1 MTSIP
6 LVSRTRATFLRAEF
20 GFFGVEMK
28 TRMQTPRLWGQ
39 PWRAG
44 LSVLD
49 PVLSRPFRTNWLN
62 VGKSKPLFLAQKRS
76 QNHLSAFD
84 PTGNPEADRPAGQ
97 PAECSNHDAT
107 LSRVLN
113 TKGMGGTGERRGW
126 GSGDPTT
133 CPSHL
138 HISPVS
144 MSPFLHQLSVSKTG
158 QRAAIVALPPM
169 ARPPRPGT
177 ASPARGPL
185 REAPAAAR
193 GAGPRES
200 RPPGE
205 SRVRSRRG

>member
-84 PTGNPEADRPAGQ
+84 PTGNPKADRPPGQ
-97 PAECSNHDAT
+97 PVESSNHDAT
-107 LSRVLN
+107 LSRVPN
-113 TKGMGGTGERRGW
+113 TKGMGVRGPYDL
-126 GSGDPTT
+126 SFSSPFLP
-133 CPSHL
+133 CL
-138 HISPVS
+138 HI
-144 MSPFLHQLSVSKTG
+144 PFLHQLSVSKTG
-158 QRAAIVALPPM
+158 RRAAIVALPPM

-205 SRVRSRRG
+205 SRVQSRRG